1 MSNKMI
7 QNIAKE
13 ITRLVKN
20 ELDKL
25 NYQLF
30 DNRISEW
37 MTTKEAAVYLRITEG
52 NLRTKV
58 SRGQIQVHGRLGN
71 SWRFK
76 KDELDKLLNNP
87 NRGEFND

>member
-1 MSNKMI
+1 MI

-20 ELDKL
+20 ELDKI

-37 MTTKEAAVYLRITEG
+37 MTTKEAAAYLRISEG

-58 SRGQIQVHGRLGN
+58 SRGQIPVHGRLGG
-71 SWRFK
+71 SWRFHK
-76 KDELDKLLNNP
+76 EKLDKLLNDP
-87 NRGEFND
+87 NNKGLNND

>member
-7 QNIAKE
+7 QNVAKE
-13 ITRLVKN
+13 IARLVKS

-30 DNRISEW
+30 DNGIQEW

-76 KDELDKLLNNP
+76 KDELDKLLNDP
-87 NRGEFND
+87 QQGEFK